1 MNLWSLIGREIG
13 YRKTGFIIGLI
24 CVAVAIGSLV
34 GAITLLEAHDART
47 EQILTQ
53 RERETR
59 EEMEKLEDSY
69 RLIMRDLGHNVM
81 ILHEDQSRARLRVK
95 GYPDTYMPEEYA
107 QQLGEGRTET
117 LNHLLPVLQEKI
129 TWPKREIEIILSGT
143 PGQTPVAH
151 RARFLTEDGGAYK
164 NPIVD
169 PIPEGALRVGH
180 SVAEE
185 LRLRPG
191 DTVTLME
198 EEFVIDRIGPYQ
210 GTDEDIMVWCNLE
223 KAQQWL
229 DQEGRI
235 NAIFALE
242 CICEADAI
250 GRVREDVNR
259 ILPDVQ
265 VVEFSTRVVARA
277 EARQRAEE
285 EAKRAIAAEIAH
297 RSQMGE
303 ERRAF
308 ASVLVPIILLAS
320 GLWVFFLILGNVR
333 ERETEIGI
341 LRAVGVKDSKIMAV
355 FLVKAGLIGVLS
367 AVVGYVGGV
376 SAGAVWGGM
385 PFLSAE
391 FFDMFGPRLFLAAL
405 IVAPALCGLAGW
417 IPAVKAAHKDPAD
430 VLREDCV

>member
-1 MNLWSLIGREIG
+1 MNTWSLIKREIG

-34 GAITLLEAHDART
+34 GAITLLEAHDIRT
-47 EQILTQ
+47 EEIMTR

-81 ILHEDQSRARLRVK
+81 ILNEEQSRAELRAK
-95 GYPDTYMPEEYA
+95 GYPDTYMPEDYA
-107 QQLGEGRTET
+107 EQIGQGETET
-117 LNHLLPVLQEKI
+117 LNHLLPVLQEKT
-129 TWPKREIEIILSGT
+129 TWPEHDLEVILSGT

-151 RARFLTEDGGAYK
+151 RARFLTEDGEAYT

-169 PIPEGALRVGH
+169 PIPDGALRLGN
-180 SVAEE
+180 SVADE
-185 LRLRPG
+185 LGLRPG
-191 DTVTLME
+191 DTVTLMG
-198 EEFVIDRIGPYQ
+198 EEFEIDRIDSHQ
-210 GTDEDIMVWCNLE
+210 GTDEDIMVWTNLE
-223 KAQQWL
+223 IAQRWF
-229 DQEGRI
+229 DREGLI

-265 VVEFSTRVVARA
+265 VLEFSTRVVARA

-285 EAKRAIAAEIAH
+285 EAKRAIAAEIEH

-303 ERRAF
+303 ARRAF
-308 ASVLVPIILLAS
+308 AAVLVPVIMLAS

-333 ERETEIGI
+333 EREAEIGI
-341 LRAVGVKDSKIMAV
+341 LRAIGVRETKIMAV
-355 FLVKAGLIGVLS
+355 FLVKAVIIGLIS
-367 AVVGYVGGV
+367 AAVGYIGGV
-376 SAGAVWGGM
+376 SIGSVWGGIS
-385 PFLSAE
+385 FLSAD
-391 FFDMFGPRLFLAAL
+391 FFRMFNPVLFLAAL
-405 IVAPALCGLAGW
+405 IIAAALCALAGW
-417 IPAVKAAHKDPAD
+417 IPALKAANKDPAE
-430 VLREDCV
+430 VLREE